1 MNIEKIISNIEEK
14 GFCIITNILDNDEIK
29 FAQEKFFQ
37 WYNSTPNLAEQHLK
51 VNPHNIMKYHEAAHQ
66 EFAWF
71 IRTNPKVIDV
81 FKKIYNTDELVT
93 SFDGCCYYPKNTK
106 LSTNCWT
113 HTDISPKLSKD
124 MNCIQGFISLT
135 DNKDNSLII
144 YEGSNKLHS
153 TYFKEKNMEKES
165 NNWQKIDKN
174 YLRKLD
180 HTRLVLNV
188 PAGSLVLWD
197 SRTFHQNI
205 MQNKN
210 EERLVQ
216 YVCYLPKNHKKN
228 TKSMKEKRLLYF
240 NQRRL
245 TSHYPYP
252 IRVVSK
258 QPNTYGDKSLNI
270 DYSLLKKP
278 DLTKYENKILEL
290 I

>member
-1 MNIEKIISNIEEK
+1 MYSR
-14 GFCIITNILDNDEIK
+14 F
-29 FAQEKFFQ
+29 
-37 WYNSTPNLAEQHLK
+37 Y
-51 VNPHNIMKYHEAAHQ
+51 
-66 EFAWF
+66 
-71 IRTNPKVIDV
+71 
-81 FKKIYNTDELVT
+81 
-93 SFDGCCYYPKNTK
+93 
-106 LSTNCWT
+106 
-113 HTDISPKLSKD
+113 
-124 MNCIQGFISLT
+124 
-135 DNKDNSLII
+135 NKDNSLII

-165 NNWQKIDKN
+165 NNWQKIDLN
-174 YLRKLD
+174 YLRNID
-180 HTRLVLNV
+180 DTRLVLNV

-205 MQNKN
+205 IQNKN

-270 DYSLLKKP
+270 NYSLLNEP
-278 DLTKYENKILEL
+278 DLSKYQNEILKL
-290 I
+290 L